1 MNKKIIALVLSTL
14 LIGASTTVYA
24 SEDSTINTNPI
35 TTEASTETTITEG
48 EAASET
54 ENSVS
59 ETVSLESALEQ
70 LKLAITQSQEELAA
84 LEEAQA
90 DEAVNQYLALLSSAS
105 QALETLNQSYK
116 DAVNPPVLEEEV
128 VVDEETSDDPAAVL
142 PDSLFDG
149 LEKALEQLT
158 AAIAQNEAD
167 LAALPEEEA
176 NVLRTKYIEL
186 LSPTIEELNTVI
198 ETVQAPEESGK
209 KSIDVLKSLLE
220 KLPEQARKGI
230 ENAISHQEKSIAK
243 KEAKLSTPVVETTPE
258 VNIEEVKVT
267 EKVSKPGKK

>member
-24 SEDSTINTNPI
+24 NEDSTITTNPI
-35 TTEASTETTITEG
+35 TTEASSETT
-48 EAASET
+48 AT

-59 ETVSLESALEQ
+59 ETVSLESAIEE
-70 LKLAITQSQEELAA
+70 LKLAMTQGQEELAA

-116 DAVNPPVLEEEV
+116 DAVNPPILEEEV
-128 VVDEETSDDPAAVL
+128 VVDEEASDDPAAVL
-142 PDSLFDG
+142 PGSLFDG
-149 LEKALEQLT
+149 LEKAIEQLT

-198 ETVQAPEESGK
+198 ETVQTPEPTAGSTK
-209 KSIDVLKSLLE
+209 KSIEVLRSLLE

-243 KEAKLSTPVVETTPE
+243 KEAKLSTPVVETTTE
-258 VNIEEVKVT
+258 LNAAEVKVT